1 MSAVSD
7 VTKRSG
13 EDAIDPSKAP
23 LLDHLVELRKRLIWS
38 LVAVG
43 ARQTQSRAGAG
54 ECKR

>member
-23 LLDHLVELRKRLIWS
+23 LLDHLVQLRKRLIWS